1 MKRTHTCGELTAK
14 DMGKEATLLGWVYKR
29 RDHGKIIFVDIRDR
43 SGFTQIVFFKNKKA
57 EELRSEYVIAVKG
70 KVQKRPKG
78 TDNPKIVT
86 GEVELGVE
94 ELEIINP
101 SKTPPFELDEM
112 TDISEE
118 VRLKYRYI
126 DLRRPEV
133 QKRLFLR
140 HKVCKSMRDF
150 LDKDGFIEVET
161 PILTK
166 STPEGARDFLVPSRL
181 SLSKFFALP
190 QSPQLFKQLLMVSG
204 FEKYFQIAKCF
215 RDEDLRADRQPE
227 FTQLDMEMSFID
239 EDDLFNVAEK
249 MFYHVFKEVLGIE
262 LKIPFPRISHKEA
275 MEKYKTDKPDLRKD
289 GKGFEFLWVLN
300 FPLFKYNDEE
310 KRWDMEHHPFTSPV
324 SEDIDLIESAPDKVG
339 SRAYD
344 LVINGVEI
352 ASGSIRIHNREL
364 QEKIFQR
371 IGLDAAH
378 AKERFGFLLEAFSYG
393 APPHGGIAFG
403 LDRLLSLI
411 CGVESIREVIAF
423 PKTQK
428 ASCPMTDAPSSVDA
442 KQLRELGIKLATK
455 TKEAI

>member
-14 DMGKEATLLGWVYKR
+14 DMGKEAVLLGWVYKR

-70 KVQKRPKG
+70 KVQKRPKD
-78 TDNPKIVT
+78 TENPKIVT

-126 DLRRPEV
+126 DLRRPDV

-140 HKVCKSMRDF
+140 HKVCKSMRDC

-181 SLSKFFALP
+181 SLGRFFALP

-239 EDDLFNVAEK
+239 EDDLFKITEK

-262 LKIPFPRISHKEA
+262 LKTPFPRISHKEA
-275 MEKYKTDKPDLRKD
+275 MEKHKTDKPDLRKD

-300 FPLFKYNDEE
+300 FPLFKYNNEE

-324 SEDIDLIESAPDKVG
+324 PEDIGLIDSAPDKVR

-378 AKERFGFLLEAFSYG
+378 VKERFGFLLEAFSYG

-403 LDRLLSLI
+403 LDRLLSLM

-428 ASCPMTDAPSSVDA
+428 ASCPMTEAPSSVDA
-442 KQLRELGIKLATK
+442 KQLRELGIKLVTK
-455 TKEAI
+455 KKEAI

>member
-14 DMGKEATLLGWVYKR
+14 EIGQEVTLLGWVYKR

-86 GEVELGVE
+86 GEIELGVE

-112 TDISEE
+112 TDVSEE

-239 EDDLFNVAEK
+239 EDDLFDVTEK
-249 MFYHVFKEVLGIE
+249 MFYHVFKEALGIE

-324 SEDIDLIESAPDKVG
+324 SEDIDLIESAPDKVC

-371 IGLDAAH
+371 IGLDMAH
-378 AKERFGFLLEAFSYG
+378 VKERFGFLLEAFSYG

-403 LDRLLSLI
+403 LDRLLSLM

-442 KQLRELGIKLATK
+442 KQLRELGIKLAVK